1 MENYFSTLEFKFVF
15 IYVQILNWIQIFGI
29 FILALIISVIIEVPV
44 K

>member
-15 IYVQILNWIQIFGI
+15 IYVQILNRIQIFGV
-29 FILALIISVIIEVPV
+29 FILTLIIIVIIEVPV